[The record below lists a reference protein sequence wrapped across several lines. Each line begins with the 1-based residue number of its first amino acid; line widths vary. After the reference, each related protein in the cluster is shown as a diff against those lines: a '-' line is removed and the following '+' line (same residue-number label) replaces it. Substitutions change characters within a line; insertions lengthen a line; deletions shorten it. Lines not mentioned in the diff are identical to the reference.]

1 MPPRGTAHVPFVP
14 SASTPAPM
22 PDSPATAVLD
32 PSTER
37 LTMREKFSYGF
48 GDLASC
54 LYWTTISSYLLIFYT
69 DIFGISAI
77 AAGTMMAL
85 SRTSDAFFDPVIG
98 MLSDRTRSRWGKF
111 RPYLLWGCVPLALAG
126 FLTFTVPDFSEK
138 GKLIWAYL
146 TFNALMLIY
155 TTINI
160 PYTAMLG
167 VISPNPNE
175 RTSLSSIK
183 FVGAYAA
190 GIIVNATLLP
200 MAKVGG
206 WLGATTVQHGWQ
218 MSFAIYGV
226 ASIIFFLTV
235 FFNTKERV
243 LPPKAQKTSLG
254 KDLGDL
260 VTNKPWVVL
269 LVATITFILF
279 VALRGNV
286 TAHYFKYY
294 VGPQTITLPSFLP
307 KAIAGTQVWGWESLV
322 SAFGT
327 SNQVLSLI
335 GVMLIPFVGRILGRK
350 LAFIVLFSIAI
361 LSTASFYVL
370 KPDQLLLIYGINA
383 LGSITGGPLSA
394 LLWAM
399 YADTADY
406 AEWKTGR
413 RATGLVFSASI
424 FAQKQGW
431 GVSGGLTGILL
442 GTLGFVAN
450 QAQTAP
456 ALHGLVSLMSIY
468 PAILGVLS
476 LLLIVFLYP
485 LNETKMSE
493 IAADLK
499 SRRAAEAAQT
509 SGA

>member
-1 MPPRGTAHVPFVP
+1 MPDTQAPADIHAPAAIDP
-14 SASTPAPM
+14 SA
-22 PDSPATAVLD
+22 
-32 PSTER
+32 ER
-37 LTMREKFSYGF
+37 LSMREKFSYGF

-54 LYWTTISSYLLIFYT
+54 LYWQTISTYLAIFYT
-69 DIFGISAI
+69 DIFGITAA
-77 AAGTMMAL
+77 AAGTMMAV
-85 SRTSDAFFDPVIG
+85 SRFSDAFFDPVMG

-111 RPYLLWGCVPLALAG
+111 RPFLLWGCVPMAVAG
-126 FLTFTVPDFSEK
+126 FLTFTVPDFGAK

-146 TFNALMLIY
+146 TFNAMMLIY
-155 TTINI
+155 TAINI
-160 PYTAMLG
+160 PYTALLG

-183 FVGAYAA
+183 YVGAFAG
-190 GIIVNATLLP
+190 GIIVSATLLP

-243 LPPKAQKTSLG
+243 LPPKAQKTTAG
-254 KDLGDL
+254 GDLGDL
-260 VTNKPWVVL
+260 LKNTPWLIL
-269 LVATITFILF
+269 LITTITFIFF

-294 VGPQTITLPSFLP
+294 VGSQTLTLPSFLP
-307 KAIAGTQVWGWESLV
+307 KSIAGTQVWSWESLV
-322 SAFGT
+322 SAFNT
-327 SNQVLSLI
+327 SNQVLSLL
-335 GVMLIPFVGRILGRK
+335 GVMLVPFFARLVGRKMAFVIL
-350 LAFIVLFSIAI
+350 LIVAI
-361 LSTASFYVL
+361 LCTSSFYL
-370 KPDQLLLIYGINA
+370 LRPDQLLLIYGINA

-394 LLWAM
+394 LLMAM

-413 RATGLVFSASI
+413 RATGLIFSASI

-431 GVSGGLTGILL
+431 GLSGGFTLL
-442 GTLGFVAN
+442 LMGSLGFVAN
-450 QAQTAP
+450 QAQTP
-456 ALHGLVSLMSIY
+456 GSLHGLVELMSIF
-468 PAILGVLS
+468 PAVLGVIA
-476 LLLIVFLYP
+476 LLLLTLLYP
-485 LNETKMSE
+485 LNEKRMSE

-499 SRRAAEAAQT
+499 VRRAADAARPAV
-509 SGA
+509 S

>member
-1 MPPRGTAHVPFVP
+1 
-14 SASTPAPM
+14 
-22 PDSPATAVLD
+22 
-32 PSTER
+32 
-37 LTMREKFSYGF
+37 MREKFSYGF

-54 LYWTTISSYLLIFYT
+54 LYWQTISMYLLIFYT
-69 DIFGISAI
+69 DIFGITAL
-77 AAGTMMAL
+77 AAGAMLGL
-85 SRTSDAFFDPVIG
+85 SRFSDAFFDPVIG
-98 MLSDRTRSRWGKF
+98 MIADRTKSRWGKF
-111 RPYLLWGCVPLALAG
+111 RPFLLWGCVPLALAG
-126 FLTFTVPDFSEK
+126 FLTFTVPDFGEK

-175 RTSLSSIK
+175 RTALSSIK
-183 FVGAYAA
+183 FVGAFAA
-190 GIIVNATLLP
+190 GIIVSATLLP

-206 WLGATTVQHGWQ
+206 WLGATTVQRGWQ

-226 ASIIFFLTV
+226 ASIIFFLIV

-260 VTNKPWVVL
+260 VTNRPWVIL
-269 LVATITFILF
+269 LATTITFILF

-294 VGPQTITLPSFLP
+294 VGSQTVTLPSFLP
-307 KAIAGTQVWGWESLV
+307 DAIAGTQTWGWESLV
-322 SAFGT
+322 SAFNT
-327 SNQVLSLI
+327 SNQVLSLL
-335 GVMLIPFVGRILGRK
+335 GVMLVPLFARLVGRK
-350 LAFIVLFSIAI
+350 MAFIILFVIAI

-370 KPDQLLLIYGINA
+370 RPDQILLIYGINA

-413 RATGLVFSASI
+413 RATGLIFSASI

-431 GVSGGLTGILL
+431 GVSGGFTLILMSS
-442 GTLGFVAN
+442 LGFVAN
-450 QAQTAP
+450 QVQTARS
-456 ALHGLVSLMSIY
+456 LHGLVELMSIF
-468 PAILGVLS
+468 PAALGVLS
-476 LLLIVFLYP
+476 LFLLMFFYP
-485 LNETKMSE
+485 LNEHRMSQ

-499 SRRAAEAAQT
+499 QRRAADAA
-509 SGA
+509 S